1 MITLTYLWQ
10 QPSDFDKNTI
20 LLRSLKS
27 DQSLFYSLTYR
38 SISVL
43 FEILVTLGQ
52 TDLESHR
59 DKSKNPLVAEKESE
73 LANAKREIKELKKEN
88 QMNQDLVL
96 QKNKLKKKLEECE
109 TYAKDLKTKNENLKS
124 EIQIM
129 KNMKEKRFVTNLS
142 RWSRKVLDIL
152 IVCGKKTINIIS
164 IFSEKLKALISKDP
178 TEGKKD
184 RENVQ
189 ERQEKDR
196 GWATNRGQGKDRG
209 RGKHRGR
216 GHCHRNPHNTI

>member
-10 QPSDFDKNTI
+10 QLSDFDKNTI

-109 TYAKDLKTKNENLKS
+109 TYAKDLKAKNENLKS

-129 KNMKEKRFVTNLS
+129 KNIQEKRFVPKSISLVEILINP
-142 RWSRKVLDIL
+142 RKVL
-152 IVCGKKTINIIS
+152 
-164 IFSEKLKALISKDP
+164 F
-178 TEGKKD
+178 
-184 RENVQ
+184 
-189 ERQEKDR
+189 
-196 GWATNRGQGKDRG
+196 
-209 RGKHRGR
+209 
-216 GHCHRNPHNTI
+216 